1 MTQRLTHEE
10 ICEEITSEV
19 MDMAGWLSGG
29 DLSPEQFRLALAR
42 LENRKLQRFGL
53 NLTSS
58 TSKEGVVHCTLR
70 FVETGEFC
78 ASMDID
84 PITGDMTVQRACA

>member
-1 MTQRLTHEE
+1 MRLTHEE
-10 ICEEITSEV
+10 VCGEISGEV

-42 LENRKLQRFGL
+42 MEDRKLKRFGMEM
-53 NLTSS
+53 TSS
-58 TSKEGVVHCTLR
+58 TSDDGLVHFTLR
-70 FVETGEFC
+70 FADTEEFC

-84 PITGDMTVQRACA
+84 PVTGEMTVQRACR